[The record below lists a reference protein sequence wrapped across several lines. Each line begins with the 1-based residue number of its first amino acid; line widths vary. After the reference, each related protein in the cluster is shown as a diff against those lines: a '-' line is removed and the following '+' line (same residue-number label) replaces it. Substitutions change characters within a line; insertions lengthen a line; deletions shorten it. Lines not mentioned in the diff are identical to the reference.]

1 MALNTSSPHII
12 WLKNPLAILANNAQG
27 GLVIEG
33 QKIIELV
40 PQGQQPTHAYNEVM
54 ECSDLVILPGLI
66 NGHHHFYQ
74 TLTRA
79 LPQALNKPLFGWLQ
93 SLYPVW
99 AGLEPDMLYQATRLA
114 LAELL
119 LSGCTS
125 AADHHYLFPEGL
137 TEAMD
142 IQAEAAASM
151 GVRMTMTRGS
161 MSLGTDDGGLPP
173 QNTVQHED
181 IILADSERVIKRYHN
196 AAEGSMLQVAL
207 APCSPFSVTPELM
220 RHSATLAAE
229 HEVMLHTHLA
239 ETIDEENFC
248 VQRFGLRTV
257 DYLDSVG
264 WLGPQTWLAH
274 GIHFNTDEIQRLG
287 AAGTGICHCPTSN
300 MMLAS
305 GIAPVQELEAA
316 GCPVGIGVDGS
327 ASNDGS
333 NMIQEVRQALY
344 LQRLKYG
351 AQVSHFDA
359 YRWATEGSAKMLGRS
374 DIGSLVVGKQADIA
388 FFKLDEMRFSGSHDP
403 LAALLLCGAH
413 KAEHV
418 MVAGRWRVK
427 KGLIEGLDVSPLL
440 QQHGAAAKALAT
452 KISR

>member
-40 PQGQQPTHAYNEVM
+40 PLGQQPTHAYGEVM

-125 AADHHYLFPEGL
+125 AADHHYLFPEAL

-229 HEVMLHTHLA
+229 HKVMLHTHLA

-452 KISR
+452 KISG

>member
-12 WLKNPLAILANNAQG
+12 WLKNPLAILAKNAEG

-40 PQGQQPTHAYNEVM
+40 PLGQQPTHAYNEVM

-229 HEVMLHTHLA
+229 HKVMLHTHLA

-452 KISR
+452 KISG

>member
-40 PQGQQPTHAYNEVM
+40 PQGQQPTHAYSEVM

-125 AADHHYLFPEGL
+125 AADHHYLFPEAL

>member
-12 WLKNPLAILANNAQG
+12 WLKNPLAILANNAEG

-452 KISR
+452 KISG

>member
-12 WLKNPLAILANNAQG
+12 WLKNPLAILAKNAEG

-40 PQGQQPTHAYNEVM
+40 PQGQQPTHAYGEVM

-125 AADHHYLFPEGL
+125 AADHHYLFPEAL

>member
-12 WLKNPLAILANNAQG
+12 WLKNPLAILAKNAEG

-229 HEVMLHTHLA
+229 HKVMLHTHLA

-452 KISR
+452 KISG

>member
-40 PQGQQPTHAYNEVM
+40 PLGQQPTHVYGEVM

-229 HEVMLHTHLA
+229 HKVMLHTHLA

>member
-40 PQGQQPTHAYNEVM
+40 PLGQQPTHAYGEVM

-125 AADHHYLFPEGL
+125 AADHHYLFPEAL

-151 GVRMTMTRGS
+151 GMRMTMTRGS

-173 QNTVQHED
+173 QNTVQQED

-418 MVAGRWRVK
+418 MVAGRWSVK

>member
-40 PQGQQPTHAYNEVM
+40 PLGQQPTHAYGEVM

-427 KGLIEGLDVSPLL
+427 KGMIEGLDVSPLL